1 MGFNYTSHVYLQGIH
16 GRASFH
22 NYLLAVRRL
31 VKERLGKLLQVGF
44 QLTGYKSSVLGQ
56 PLGHGQSSIACE
68 HTYLQ
73 NPLGFTHTHQHLQRL
88 ACGTHM
94 GQDSK
99 WPIQIWILFINI
111 CLYNH
116 GTNLLHGQ

>member
-44 QLTGYKSSVLGQ
+44 QLTGY
-56 PLGHGQSSIACE
+56 
-68 HTYLQ
+68 
-73 NPLGFTHTHQHLQRL
+73 
-88 ACGTHM
+88 
-94 GQDSK
+94 
-99 WPIQIWILFINI
+99 
-111 CLYNH
+111 
-116 GTNLLHGQ
+116 